1 LAAVLL
7 AVNEKRHTEA
17 MPREMI
23 RGRRPLTEDEE
34 RLWAA
39 VARSVR
45 PLRSKPAIKP
55 PSAHP
60 AKVVPPKP
68 HSAKPSVAK
77 SNATKPNASKPSVA
91 RHVEHAPQPVP
102 HKAKPPSPANALARR
117 ERQQL
122 ARGRAE
128 IDGRIDLHGMT
139 QAEAHDAL
147 LRFLR
152 RAQAEGAKFV
162 LVITG
167 KGGPG
172 GDRGVLRRQVPL
184 WLALPELRAS
194 VLGFDAAHVGHGGEG
209 ALYVRLRKAR

>member
-1 LAAVLL
+1 
-7 AVNEKRHTEA
+7 

-23 RGRRPLTEDEE
+23 RRRRHLTADEE

-45 PLRSKPAIKP
+45 PLRAKPSAAKLPAPKSSAPKSSSPNSSAAPPAKAVPSKPQRAR
-55 PSAHP
+55 
-60 AKVVPPKP
+60 
-68 HSAKPSVAK
+68 PSVAK
-77 SNATKPNASKPSVA
+77 
-91 RHVEHAPQPVP
+91 HVEHAPPP
-102 HKAKPPSPANALARR
+102 AAHKAKPPSPASTVARR

-122 ARGRAE
+122 ARGKAE
-128 IDGRIDLHGMT
+128 LGGRIDLHGMT
-139 QAEAHDAL
+139 QAEAHNAL
-147 LRFLR
+147 LRFLH

-184 WLALPELRAS
+184 WLALPELRAC
-194 VLGFDAAHVGHGGEG
+194 VLGFDVAHVGHGGEG
-209 ALYVRLRKAR
+209 ALYVRLRKGRT

>member
-1 LAAVLL
+1 VS
-7 AVNEKRHTEA
+7 EKRHTDT

-23 RGRRPLTEDEE
+23 RGRRPLTADEE

-45 PLRSKPAIKP
+45 PLRAKPSA
-55 PSAHP
+55 AHP
-60 AKVVPPKP
+60 AKAVPSKP
-68 HSAKPSVAK
+68 QSAKSSV
-77 SNATKPNASKPSVA
+77 TKPS
-91 RHVEHAPQPVP
+91 EHTPQPIA
-102 HKAKPPSPANALARR
+102 HKAKPPSPANVLARR

-122 ARGRAE
+122 ARGKAE
-128 IDGRIDLHGMT
+128 IGGRIDLHGMT

-152 RAQAEGAKFV
+152 RAQAEGARFV

-184 WLALPELRAS
+184 WLALPELRAC

-209 ALYVRLRKAR
+209 ALYVRLRKART

>member
-1 LAAVLL
+1 
-7 AVNEKRHTEA
+7 
-17 MPREMI
+17 MI

-45 PLRSKPAIKP
+45 PLR
-55 PSAHP
+55 
-60 AKVVPPKP
+60 
-68 HSAKPSVAK
+68 AKPSLKPSAAPPAK
-77 SNATKPNASKPSVA
+77 AAPSKPQGARPNLTKPNAAKPGIA
-91 RHVEHAPQPVP
+91 KHAEHAPQPVA
-102 HKAKPPSPANALARR
+102 HRAKPPSPAGTLARR

-122 ARGRAE
+122 ARGKAE
-128 IDGRIDLHGMT
+128 IGGRIDLHGMT

-184 WLALPELRAS
+184 WLALPDMRAC
-194 VLGFDAAHVGHGGEG
+194 VLGFDVAHVGHGGEG
-209 ALYVRLRKAR
+209 ALYVRLRKART

>member
-1 LAAVLL
+1 
-7 AVNEKRHTEA
+7 

-23 RGRRPLTEDEE
+23 RGRRHLTADEE

-45 PLRSKPAIKP
+45 PLRAKPTTKPTIQPPATAAPSKLQPKPQHARPSVAKPAEHAP
-55 PSAHP
+55 RPAAHP
-60 AKVVPPKP
+60 AKPPFP
-68 HSAKPSVAK
+68 
-77 SNATKPNASKPSVA
+77 AST
-91 RHVEHAPQPVP
+91 
-102 HKAKPPSPANALARR
+102 LARR

-122 ARGRAE
+122 ARGKAE
-128 IDGRIDLHGMT
+128 IGGRIDLHGMT
-139 QAEAHDAL
+139 QAVAHDAL

-184 WLALPELRAS
+184 WLALPAFRAS
-194 VLGFDAAHVGHGGEG
+194 VLGFDVAHVGHGGEG
-209 ALYVRLRKAR
+209 ALYVRLRKART

>member
-1 LAAVLL
+1 
-7 AVNEKRHTEA
+7 
-17 MPREMI
+17 MPREII
-23 RGRRPLTEDEE
+23 RGRRHLAADEE

-45 PLRSKPAIKP
+45 PLRAKPAIKP
-55 PSAHP
+55 SAAP
-60 AKVVPPKP
+60 PVKAVPPKP
-68 HSAKPSVAK
+68 QSARPPVAK
-77 SNATKPNASKPSVA
+77 
-91 RHVEHAPQPVP
+91 RVEHAPRLATHSP
-102 HKAKPPSPANALARR
+102 KPPSPAHALPRR

-122 ARGRAE
+122 ARGKAE
-128 IDGRIDLHGMT
+128 IGGRIDLHGMT

-147 LRFLR
+147 VRFLR

-184 WLALPELRAS
+184 WLALPAFRAS
-194 VLGFDAAHVGHGGEG
+194 VLGFDVAHVGHGGEG
-209 ALYVRLRKAR
+209 ALYVRLRKART

>member
-1 LAAVLL
+1 
-7 AVNEKRHTEA
+7 
-17 MPREMI
+17 MPRELI
-23 RGRRPLTEDEE
+23 RRRRHLTADEE
-34 RLWAA
+34 RVWAA
-39 VARSVR
+39 VARSVK
-45 PLRSKPAIKP
+45 PLRAKP
-55 PSAHP
+55 SVAHP
-60 AKVVPPKP
+60 AKAVAPKP
-68 HSAKPSVAK
+68 QSAKPSVGAPTVAKPSVAK
-77 SNATKPNASKPSVA
+77 PTAKPTATKLAIAK
-91 RHVEHAPQPVP
+91 HVEHAPQPV
-102 HKAKPPSPANALARR
+102 KAKLPFPANTLIRR

-128 IDGRIDLHGMT
+128 IGGRIDLHGMT

-147 LRFLR
+147 LRFLH

-184 WLALPELRAS
+184 WLVLPAFRTS
-194 VLGFDAAHVGHGGEG
+194 VLGFDVAHVGHGGEG

>member
-1 LAAVLL
+1 MS
-7 AVNEKRHTEA
+7 EKRHTEA

-45 PLRSKPAIKP
+45 PLRAKPTIKP
-55 PSAHP
+55 SLKPPAAPP
-60 AKVVPPKP
+60 AKAAPPQSARP
-68 HSAKPSVAK
+68 SLAKPNVAK
-77 SNATKPNASKPSVA
+77 LGVA
-91 RHVEHAPQPVP
+91 RDAEHAPQPVA
-102 HKAKPPSPANALARR
+102 HRAKPPSTESTLARR

-122 ARGRAE
+122 GRGKAE
-128 IDGRIDLHGMT
+128 IGGRIDLHGMT

-184 WLALPELRAS
+184 WLALPDMRTC
-194 VLGFDAAHVGHGGEG
+194 VLGFDVAHVGHGGEG
-209 ALYVRLRKAR
+209 ALYVRIRRARI

>member
-1 LAAVLL
+1 
-7 AVNEKRHTEA
+7 
-17 MPREMI
+17 MI

-45 PLRSKPAIKP
+45 PLRAKPTTKPTTKPTIKP
-55 PSAHP
+55 TAAPP
-60 AKVVPPKP
+60 AKAAASKSQGARPNVTKP
-68 HSAKPSVAK
+68 GVAK
-77 SNATKPNASKPSVA
+77 
-91 RHVEHAPQPVP
+91 HAEPAPLPVV
-102 HKAKPPSPANALARR
+102 HKAKPPSPASTLARR

-122 ARGRAE
+122 ARGKAE
-128 IDGRIDLHGMT
+128 IGGRIDLHGMT

-147 LRFLR
+147 LRFLH
-152 RAQAEGAKFV
+152 RAQAAGAKFV

-184 WLALPELRAS
+184 WLALPDMRAC
-194 VLGFDAAHVGHGGEG
+194 VLGFDVAHVGHGGEG
-209 ALYVRLRKAR
+209 ALYVRLRKART

>member
-1 LAAVLL
+1 MS
-7 AVNEKRHTEA
+7 EKRHTES

-45 PLRSKPAIKP
+45 PLRAKPIIKL
-55 PSAHP
+55 SAVPP
-60 AKVVPPKP
+60 AKPGPPKP
-68 HSAKPSVAK
+68 QSVRPTVAK
-77 SNATKPNASKPSVA
+77 QV
-91 RHVEHAPQPVP
+91 RDAPRPTTHP
-102 HKAKPPSPANALARR
+102 KHPLSPASTLARR

-122 ARGRAE
+122 ARGKAE
-128 IDGRIDLHGMT
+128 IGGRIDLHGMT

-147 LRFLR
+147 LLFLR
-152 RAQAEGAKFV
+152 RAQLEGAKFV
-162 LVITG
+162 LIITG

-184 WLALPELRAS
+184 WLALPAFRAC
-194 VLGFDAAHVGHGGEG
+194 VLGFDVAHVGHGGEG
-209 ALYVRLRKAR
+209 ALYVRLRRAR